1 MCGVGILTATVCASL
16 RTQPQFKT
24 LVSFLKKHMSS
35 LDGLRGIAIL
45 LVLFTHLLP
54 YRPAH
59 SALMRLFNGIA
70 GCGWAGVNI
79 FFVLSG
85 FLITGILYDSKGTAF
100 FFRNFYM
107 RRTLRI
113 VPLYVL
119 LVVCCLYVFP
129 HWTATQGSL
138 PAAHHWMYWVY
149 LSNLPIAFF
158 GDVRWGWLG
167 PLWTLAVEEHFY
179 LVWPAVIA
187 ACSRKSAMRVCLGC
201 AVLAY
206 LTRLWFVTH
215 GNLLGPYVFTFS
227 RVDDLAAGAFAALL
241 IRDNPDHLRV
251 QTLARRVLL
260 ISSVP
265 VAFIFVWKHAVIS
278 DPATLTAGFTFIG
291 AFSASALLL
300 AVLPGASSIWKR
312 FLNIGVLKQFGKY
325 SYGLYMLHVP
335 VAGVMHQ
342 QHLLLASTSRR
353 TDLMNLVLQLAV
365 SFLVAVTSYHLFE
378 KHFLRLKR
386 FFGPEPKPE
395 LPVLFPA
402 VERDYVNNSQLSQV
416 GW

>member
-1 MCGVGILTATVCASL
+1 
-16 RTQPQFKT
+16 
-24 LVSFLKKHMSS
+24 MSS
-35 LDGLRGIAIL
+35 LDGLRGLAIL

-59 SALMRLFNGIA
+59 SAFTRLFNGIA

-85 FLITGILYDSKGTAF
+85 FLITGILYDSKGTKF

-113 VPLYVL
+113 VPLYLL
-119 LVVCCLYVFP
+119 LVICCLYVFP
-129 HWTATQGSL
+129 HWGATQGSL
-138 PAAHHWMYWVY
+138 PAAHHWVYWMY
-149 LSNLPIAFF
+149 LSNLPIAFL
-158 GDVRWGWLG
+158 GDIRWGWLG

-187 ACSRKSAMRVCLGC
+187 LCSRRSVIRVCLSC
-201 AVLAY
+201 AALAFV
-206 LTRLWFVTH
+206 TRLWFVAH

-227 RVDDLAAGAFAALL
+227 RVDDLAVGALAALL
-241 IRDNPDHLRV
+241 IRDNPDHLGVR
-251 QTLARRVLL
+251 TLAKRVLL

-265 VAFIFVWKHAVIS
+265 VAFIFLWKHAVIS
-278 DPATLTAGFTFIG
+278 DPATLTIGFTFIG

-300 AVLPGASSIWKR
+300 AVLPGTSGIWKR

-342 QHLLLASTSRR
+342 QHLLLTSTSRGA
-353 TDLMNLVLQLAV
+353 DLVNLLLQISV
-365 SFLVAVTSYHLFE
+365 SFLIALVSYHLFE
-378 KHFLRLKR
+378 KHFLKLKR
-386 FFGPEPKPE
+386 FFGPQPKPK
-395 LPVLFPA
+395 LPA
-402 VERDYVNNSQLSQV
+402 VFPTAALVYVNNAKLSRV
-416 GW
+416 GG